1 MAVAGLPAARSDH
14 AEALVR
20 YALEL
25 RKAVKRERFAG
36 EPLRLRIGIHS
47 GPIVAG
53 VIGERRFA
61 YDLWGDTVNLAARI
75 QTSAEPDEIRISDA
89 TRKLLGPNFA
99 CDPLA
104 ETELRGTGRVR
115 MWRLPA

>member
-1 MAVAGLPAARSDH
+1 
-14 AEALVR
+14 
-20 YALEL
+20 
-25 RKAVKRERFAG
+25 
-36 EPLRLRIGIHS
+36 
-47 GPIVAG
+47 
-53 VIGERRFA
+53 
-61 YDLWGDTVNLAARI
+61 VNLAARI

-89 TRKLLGPNFA
+89 THKLLGPNFA